1 MNNILNELYSMA
13 YLINEKKGEI
23 NLKNFISSFEKEDNS
38 RPKLLSQEE
47 IIENGICA
55 FFSEEI
61 FNSVVFTYEKLKNL
75 DIKKENVE
83 FGEFDKFIVSKD
95 LYFWA
100 NKNKEDFLD
109 FLYTLLELVNKEKA
123 VYFLEKAKVEKDIK
137 VDLLALKIL
146 FEFYQS

>member
-1 MNNILNELYSMA
+1 
-13 YLINEKKGEI
+13 
-23 NLKNFISSFEKEDNS
+23 
-38 RPKLLSQEE
+38 
-47 IIENGICA
+47 